1 MNFKMH
7 HKSNQINRRI
17 NMNGEI
23 APNSTEIQANL
34 DKNLEYG
41 LELDDR
47 DIADVMIENHFN
59 TSRDIADVM
68 IEQPQPIVVGLTDD
82 QLIDLI
88 KALSI
93 SSTDEQFNARLD
105 FAREWLKAQTFYND
119 KNPCYCFD

>member
-1 MNFKMH
+1 
-7 HKSNQINRRI
+7 
-17 NMNGEI
+17 MNGEI

-41 LELDDR
+41 LELDGR

-68 IEQPQPIVVGLTDD
+68 IEQPEPIVVGLTDK

>member
-1 MNFKMH
+1 MNEKF
-7 HKSNQINRRI
+7 
-17 NMNGEI
+17 
-23 APNSTEIQANL
+23 TENIEYC
-34 DKNLEYG
+34 LEF
-41 LELDDR
+41 DDR

-59 TSRDIADVM
+59 ISRDIADVM

-105 FAREWLKAQTFYND
+105 FAREWLKAQTFSND
-119 KNPCYCFD
+119 TEHNEFYLAGLARAKSVIARAKY